1 MWHDESGL
9 SFDGLLERCTFP
21 SSQMALFVK
30 VRHTFGHRWMPF
42 FLPVAASLI
51 YALLAVLLVPDSL
64 TAKSKSS
71 AADEDDLAPAA
82 SASSSLDP
90 AARAAAAR
98 RRLRPTSR
106 GLTQPGA
113 PMSPGVTPP
122 PVVAPPPAPGAAPAS
137 PDGND

>member
-1 MWHDESGL
+1 
-9 SFDGLLERCTFP
+9 
-21 SSQMALFVK
+21 MALFVK

-42 FLPVAASLI
+42 FLPVAASLV
-51 YALLAVLLVPDSL
+51 YVLLAVLLVPDSF
-64 TAKSKSS
+64 TGKSKSS
-71 AADEDDLAPAA
+71 AADDDDLAPAA
-82 SASSSLDP
+82 SASSSIDP

-98 RRLRPTSR
+98 RRLRPGSR